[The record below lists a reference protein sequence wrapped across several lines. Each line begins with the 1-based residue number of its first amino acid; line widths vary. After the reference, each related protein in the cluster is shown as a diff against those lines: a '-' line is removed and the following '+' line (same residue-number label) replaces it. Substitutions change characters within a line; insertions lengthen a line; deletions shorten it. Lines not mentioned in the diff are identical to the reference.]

1 MTTSRTAHRYKRAIG
16 VFNNRA
22 DAERALH
29 DMKGAGY
36 NLDDVSIIARDTG
49 EVSGT
54 DVHEDKVGNKA
65 GEGAAT
71 GAVTGGALGGL
82 TGLLVGLG
90 LVAIPGIGP
99 VMLAGA
105 GATAL
110 ATTLSGG
117 AIGAVAGGLVGALI
131 GLGIPEEHAK
141 VYRDRVSD
149 GGYLLMVTGTEDDI
163 RHAETLLHKRGIEEW
178 RVYDAPDVRTSSTT
192 TATTTATPVVGTTTP
207 AVNTTPPTTTATPV
221 VDTTTTKRTV
231 ATDVHEKRE
240 VVANDPEVVIIDRRD
255 DVR

>member
-1 MTTSRTAHRYKRAIG
+1 MTTSRTAHHYKRAIG
-16 VFNNRA
+16 VFNTRA

-36 NLDDVSIIARDTG
+36 NLDDVSIIARETG
-49 EVSGT
+49 QVSGT
-54 DVHEDKVGNKA
+54 DVHEDNVGNKA

-90 LVAIPGIGP
+90 AVAIPGIGP

-117 AIGAVAGGLVGALI
+117 AIGALAGGLVGALI

-163 RHAETLLHKRGIEEW
+163 RQAETLLHKRGIEEW

-192 TATTTATPVVGTTTP
+192 TATTTATPVVGTT
-207 AVNTTPPTTTATPV
+207 PPTTTANPV

-231 ATDVHEKRE
+231 TNDVHEKRE
-240 VVANDPEVVIIDRRD
+240 VIANEPEVVIIDRRD